1 MAPGVRLGWFE
12 TSPQIKSRLM
22 SCGLLDSGGSL
33 NAVMAGIVGTAMEL
47 GLMARHIKTL
57 RMTYKQRMDAV
68 CEVLIDLFTFGFR
81 TCKTRF
87 YRLAL
92 LK

>member
-1 MAPGVRLGWFE
+1 
-12 TSPQIKSRLM
+12 M

-68 CEVLIDLFTFGFR
+68 CEVLIDIGFR
-81 TCKTRF
+81 TSKTRF
-87 YRLAL
+87 YRLAH
-92 LK
+92 